1 MDDLKDDLLDGVSAI
16 AAFTGW
22 PERRVYYFAEKG
34 IIPVFKVGER
44 KWCGRKST
52 LRRHIESLESK
63 RSERVA

>member
-1 MDDLKDDLLDGVSAI
+1 VDDLKDDLLDGVSAI

-63 RSERVA
+63 RSE